1 MLIVIICVILVIA
14 IAATSKP
21 KTAKQTSTR
30 ATKTYQPV
38 KSQPTPRTSKDDDDG
53 FGPDEEDDLED
64 EKEMREEE
72 EEEWLK
78 ENPWWLEE
86 VKEPENGL
94 YPDDYLAALKTQ
106 QEEREAQSAHYKF
119 VVMDFETTGLLEN
132 YDDILQVAIIDD
144 KGSTLLNQL
153 CKPVQVKAWP
163 EAADINGIYPKNV
176 AFCPTFE
183 QISEYVQDILG
194 RATKIIAYNTDF
206 EKSFLKGHGV
216 DPKQFKWAKD
226 PMKTAAQYYNVQK
239 GSNKRG
245 VKLSVIA
252 KMTGYTYTPHD
263 ALQDV
268 QATRHVY
275 LYLNDWTKRQR
286 AEAAELKIKIK
297 MSAKVSTVDT
307 KTPPPGDSGGD
318 A

>member
-1 MLIVIICVILVIA
+1 MGVLIILAIIAYVVIM
-14 IAATSKP
+14 AAKSKP
-21 KTAKQTSTR
+21 KAKPAKPSPPVSSKPAGR
-30 ATKTYQPV
+30 APV
-38 KSQPTPRTSKDDDDG
+38 QSAPKAKPEDDDDSDG
-53 FGPDEEDDLED
+53 FGPDEEDEKAMREMEED
-64 EKEMREEE
+64 E
-72 EEEWLK
+72 WLE

-119 VVMDFETTGLLEN
+119 VVLDFETTGLFED

-144 KGSTLLNQL
+144 KGNALMNQL
-153 CKPVQVKAWP
+153 CKPVQVRAWP

-176 AFCPTFE
+176 DFCPTFE
-183 QISEYVQDILG
+183 QISGYVQDILG
-194 RATKIIAYNTDF
+194 RATKIVAYNTDF

-239 GSNKRG
+239 GTNKRA

-252 KMTGYTYTPHD
+252 KMTGYKYKPHD
-263 ALQDV
+263 ALEDV

-275 LYLNDWTKRQR
+275 LFLNDWVKRQR
-286 AEAAELKIKIK
+286 AEAKA
-297 MSAKVSTVDT
+297 AAQVSTVDT

>member
-1 MLIVIICVILVIA
+1 MEILVVLVIA
-14 IAATSKP
+14 WVLLTAAKSKP
-21 KTAKQTSTR
+21 KARSAKAR
-30 ATKTYQPV
+30 PAKVAQPV
-38 KSQPTPRTSKDDDDG
+38 KSSPAGRAAKEEDDDDSDG
-53 FGPDEEDDLED
+53 FGPDEEDEREMLEA
-64 EKEMREEE
+64 E
-72 EEEWLK
+72 EEEWLE

-94 YPDDYLAALKTQ
+94 YPKDYLAALKAQ
-106 QEEREAQSAHYKF
+106 QEERVAQKAHYKF
-119 VVMDFETTGLLEN
+119 VVLDFETTGLYEE
-132 YDDILQVAIIDD
+132 YDEILQVAIIDD
-144 KGSTLLNQL
+144 KGNALINQL
-153 CKPVQVKAWP
+153 CKPVRVKAWP

-183 QISEYVQDILG
+183 QIREYVQDILG
-194 RATKIIAYNTDF
+194 RATKIVAYNTDF
-206 EKSFLKGHGV
+206 EKRFLKRFGV

-239 GSNKRG
+239 GANKRG

-252 KMTGYTYTPHD
+252 KMTGYKYTPHD

-275 LYLNDWTKRQR
+275 LFLNDWVKRQR
-286 AEAAELKIKIK
+286 AEAKA
-297 MSAKVSTVDT
+297 AAANVSTVDT
-307 KTPPPGDSGGD
+307 KTPPPGDSGGE

>member
-1 MLIVIICVILVIA
+1 MGILIILVI
-14 IAATSKP
+14 IAWVLLMAAKSKP
-21 KTAKQTSTR
+21 KARSAKAR
-30 ATKTYQPV
+30 PAKAAQPV
-38 KSQPTPRTSKDDDDG
+38 KSAPAGRAAKEEDDDGSDG
-53 FGPDEEDDLED
+53 FGPDEEDEREMLEA
-64 EKEMREEE
+64 E
-72 EEEWLK
+72 EEEWLE

-94 YPDDYLAALKTQ
+94 YPKDYLAALKAQ
-106 QEEREAQSAHYKF
+106 QEERIAQKAHYKF
-119 VVMDFETTGLLEN
+119 VVLDFETTGLYEE
-132 YDDILQVAIIDD
+132 YDEILQVAIIDD
-144 KGSTLLNQL
+144 KGNALINQL
-153 CKPVQVKAWP
+153 CKPVKVKAWP

-183 QISEYVQDILG
+183 QIREYVQDILG
-194 RATKIIAYNTDF
+194 RATKIVAYNTDF

-226 PMKTAAQYYNVQK
+226 PMKTAVQYYNVQK
-239 GSNKRG
+239 GANKRG

-252 KMTGYTYTPHD
+252 KMTGYKYTPHD

-275 LYLNDWTKRQR
+275 LFLNDWVKRQR
-286 AEAAELKIKIK
+286 AEAKAL
-297 MSAKVSTVDT
+297 AANVSTVDT
-307 KTPPPGDSGGD
+307 KTPPPGDSGGE

>member
-1 MLIVIICVILVIA
+1 MGILIILVI
-14 IAATSKP
+14 IAWVLLMAAKSKP
-21 KTAKQTSTR
+21 KARSAKAR
-30 ATKTYQPV
+30 PAKAAQPV
-38 KSQPTPRTSKDDDDG
+38 KSAPAGRAAKEEDDDVSDG
-53 FGPDEEDDLED
+53 FGPDEEDDWEEE
-64 EKEMREEE
+64 EKEWRKEE

-119 VVMDFETTGLLEN
+119 VVLDFETTGLFES
-132 YDDILQVAIIDD
+132 YDEILQVAIIDD
-144 KGSTLLNQL
+144 KGNTLMNQL

-183 QISEYVQDILG
+183 QIREYVQDILG
-194 RATKIIAYNTDF
+194 RATKIVAYNTDF

-226 PMKTAAQYYNVQK
+226 PMKTAVQYYNVQK
-239 GSNKRG
+239 GANKRG

-252 KMTGYTYTPHD
+252 KMTGYKYTPHD

-275 LYLNDWTKRQR
+275 LFLNEWVKRQR
-286 AEAAELKIKIK
+286 AEAKAL
-297 MSAKVSTVDT
+297 AANVSTVDT
-307 KTPPPGDSGGD
+307 KTPPPGDSGGE

>member
-1 MLIVIICVILVIA
+1 MEILVVLVIA
-14 IAATSKP
+14 WVLLTAAKSKP
-21 KTAKQTSTR
+21 KARSAKAR
-30 ATKTYQPV
+30 PAKVAQPV
-38 KSQPTPRTSKDDDDG
+38 KSAPAGRAAKEEDDDDSDG
-53 FGPDEEDDLED
+53 FGPDEEDEREMLEA
-64 EKEMREEE
+64 E
-72 EEEWLK
+72 EEEWLE

-94 YPDDYLAALKTQ
+94 YPKDYLAALKAQ
-106 QEEREAQSAHYKF
+106 QEERVAQKAHYKF
-119 VVMDFETTGLLEN
+119 VVLDFETTGLYEE
-132 YDDILQVAIIDD
+132 YDEILQVAIIDD
-144 KGSTLLNQL
+144 KGNALINQL
-153 CKPVQVKAWP
+153 CKPVRVKAWP

-183 QISEYVQDILG
+183 QIREYVQDILG
-194 RATKIIAYNTDF
+194 RATKIVAYNTDF
-206 EKSFLKGHGV
+206 EKRFLKRFGV

-239 GSNKRG
+239 GANKRG

-252 KMTGYTYTPHD
+252 KMTGYKYTPHD

-275 LYLNDWTKRQR
+275 LFLNDWVKRQR
-286 AEAAELKIKIK
+286 AEAKA
-297 MSAKVSTVDT
+297 AAANVSTVDT

-318 A
+318 V